1 MHSESSENR
10 GKAIIFSAPSGAG
23 KTTIVHHVLQHLSEL
38 EFSISATSRE
48 ARKVERDGKDYY
60 YLSVEEFKSKIDQGE
75 FVEWEE
81 VYLNQ
86 FYGTLKSEVER
97 IWSHGK
103 HVIFDVDVVGGLNLK
118 KHFKDRALS
127 VFVKP
132 PSIES
137 LRLRLLNRKTE
148 TEESIKKRLDKSAR
162 EMAYASSFDYI
173 LVNDDLEQAC
183 SEAITVIKEFLS
195 EA

>member
-1 MHSESSENR
+1 MHSESLGQK

-23 KTTIVHHVLQHLSEL
+23 KTTIVHRLLQELDEL

-48 ARKVERDGKDYY
+48 ARNVERDGKDYY
-60 YLSVEEFKSKIDQGE
+60 YLSVEEFKKKIANNE

-81 VYLNQ
+81 VYQNQ
-86 FYGTLKSEVER
+86 FYGTLQAEVER
-97 IWSHGK
+97 IWSNGK

-118 KHFKDRALS
+118 KHFTEKALS

-132 PSIES
+132 PSIDS
-137 LRLRLLNRKTE
+137 LKLRLQNRKTE

-173 LVNDDLEQAC
+173 LINDKLEVAC
-183 SEAITVIKEFLS
+183 NEAIGVVKEFLS
-195 EA
+195 EG